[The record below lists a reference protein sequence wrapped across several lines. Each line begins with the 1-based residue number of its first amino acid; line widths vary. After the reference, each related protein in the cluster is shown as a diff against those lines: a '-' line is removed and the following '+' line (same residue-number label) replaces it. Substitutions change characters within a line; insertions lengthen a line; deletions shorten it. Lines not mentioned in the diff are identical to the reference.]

1 MVYTIKYYYYKLIFT
16 VPNSV
21 FGNDLH
27 RGLHV
32 TVGLCESHQK
42 CLAFERER
50 EGEREKEILRE
61 IRRWREG
68 ERERETERKRE
79 RERDIYRE

>member
-1 MVYTIKYYYYKLIFT
+1 M
-16 VPNSV
+16 

-42 CLAFERER
+42 CLAFER

-68 ERERETERKRE
+68 ERERETERKGE
-79 RERDIYRE
+79 GYIYRE

>member
-50 EGEREKEILRE
+50 GGERKRDIEGDKEME
-61 IRRWREG
+61 RRREG
-68 ERERETERKRE
+68 ERDRKKERKGE
-79 RERDIYRE
+79 GYI